1 MYFVYNRF
9 IRKNVDF
16 NKVAKLRS
24 YLVQVK
30 KRIYEKKQLNI
41 RIIFINTSFICYISN
56 FEYSFIE

>member
-24 YLVQVK
+24 YLAQVK
-30 KRIYEKKQLNI
+30 KEFMKKAI
-41 RIIFINTSFICYISN
+41 KY
-56 FEYSFIE
+56 